1 MKEPATHNPQSTPW
15 GIPARKGLLLGPLLV
30 VAVYLAFPSLAPGLG
45 ASPRMVCAV
54 GVLMATWWLTEAV
67 PLAATA
73 LLPLLLFPI
82 LGVMG
87 IGSIAA
93 QYGDPLI
100 FLFLGGFLLGIAFEK
115 SGLHRRIAL
124 LIVQVFGTRP
134 SALVAGVML
143 ATAFLSMWVSNTASA
158 LMMLPIAMGLV
169 AMSEQRALTGADPAA
184 DPAGTPPSPG
194 PFACCMLL
202 GVAYAASIG
211 GIATPIGTPPNAF
224 AVSYLSR
231 HHGHELDF
239 ARWMTAAMPLVLI
252 LLPLVWLLLTRVL
265 HPLRGVP
272 ALADRSFVRAKLKE
286 LGPLS
291 GAEWTTVA
299 VFLAAVAW
307 WTGRETF
314 CRLLGLG
321 DLRPD
326 GTWVPRLSDAG
337 VAIAAAVL
345 LFALP
350 TAGRRD
356 RFVLRAADFARV
368 PWEVLV
374 LFGGG
379 LSLAAAMDTSGLTH
393 AIGSIFTF
401 FKGVH
406 PVVLIFVVALV
417 ITALSEL
424 ASNTAVAATVIPVLA
439 SAADGMG
446 VAPLL
451 LIFPAV
457 LSASFGFML
466 PVATPPNA
474 IVYAT
479 GRLRTAHMIRA
490 GIVVNILAIVLLTML
505 YGLAGGV
512 LLRR

>member
-1 MKEPATHNPQSTPW
+1 MKPGATHDPQATPW
-15 GIPARKGLLLGPLLV
+15 GIPARAGLFLGPLLA
-30 VAVYLAFPSLAPGLG
+30 VAAYSVFPSLGTGLG
-45 ASPRMVCAV
+45 DSPRMVFAV
-54 GVLMATWWLTEAV
+54 AVLMATWWLTEAV

-82 LGVMG
+82 LGVTG
-87 IGSIAA
+87 IGSVAA

-124 LIVQVFGTRP
+124 MIVLVFGTRP
-134 SALVAGVML
+134 AALVAGVML
-143 ATAFLSMWVSNTASA
+143 ATAFMSMWVSNTASA

-169 AMSEQRALTGADPAA
+169 AMSEQREVTGPNQPADP
-184 DPAGTPPSPG
+184 PGTLAPSG

-202 GVAYAASIG
+202 GVAYAASLG
-211 GIATPIGTPPNAF
+211 GLATPIGSPPNAF

-231 HHGHELDF
+231 HHGHEIDF
-239 ARWMTAAMPLVLI
+239 ARWMIAAVPLVLI

-265 HPLRGVP
+265 HPLGGVP
-272 ALADRSFVRAKLKE
+272 ALADRSFASTKLRA
-286 LGPLS
+286 LGPFS

-299 VFLAAVAW
+299 VFLAAVVW
-307 WTGRETF
+307 WTGREPL
-314 CRLLGLG
+314 CAMLGLS
-321 DLRPD
+321 DLLPD
-326 GTWVPRLSDAG
+326 GTWVPRVSDAV

-350 TAGRRD
+350 TAGPRD
-356 RFVLRAADFARV
+356 RFVLRTADFARV

-379 LSLAAAMDTSGLTH
+379 LALAAAMHSTGLTH
-393 AIGSIFTF
+393 AIGGIFAF
-401 FKGVH
+401 LKGVN
-406 PVVLIFVVALV
+406 PIVLIFAVAVV

-439 SAADGMG
+439 SAAEGIG
-446 VAPLL
+446 VDPIL

-457 LSASFGFML
+457 LAASFGFML

-474 IVYAT
+474 IVYAS
-479 GRLRTAHMIRA
+479 GRLRMSHMIRA
-490 GIVVNILAIVLLTML
+490 GITVNILAIVTLTML
-505 YGLAGGV
+505 YGLAGSF
-512 LLRR
+512 LLRP